1 MLNRHNSIDIISSL
15 FGTAET
21 TSMNIRRL
29 NFHLQP
35 NINVETMLNNVD
47 DQRCFNV
54 DVLTGNH

>member
-1 MLNRHNSIDIISSL
+1 MSTL
-15 FGTAET
+15 FGTTET

-54 DVLTGNH
+54 DVLTDNH

>member
-1 MLNRHNSIDIISSL
+1 MSTL
-15 FGTAET
+15 FGTTET